1 MHIILHFWL
10 FKHYVIDT
18 VDVAWN
24 FVKVHKMFQY
34 SLTHIY

>member
-1 MHIILHFWL
+1 MQIILHFWL

-18 VDVAWN
+18 VDVALN
-24 FVKVHKMFQY
+24 FVKGHKMSQY